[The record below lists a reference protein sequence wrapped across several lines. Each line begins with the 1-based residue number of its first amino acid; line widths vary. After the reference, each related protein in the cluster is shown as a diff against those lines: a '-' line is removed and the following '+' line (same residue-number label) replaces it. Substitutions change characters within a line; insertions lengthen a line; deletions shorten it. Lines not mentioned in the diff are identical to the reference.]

1 MVVLLLWPCP
11 STSPGARDLTVGP
24 SSPCFSI
31 NGGATDLEVYNNPA
45 TAGGASDW
53 VGTLVRDSYGF
64 GYKAIRRK
72 FPRLISLNLVLGYK
86 LTTAGLTATQ
96 TLGLA

>member
-1 MVVLLLWPCP
+1 M
-11 STSPGARDLTVGP
+11 
-24 SSPCFSI
+24 
-31 NGGATDLEVYNNPA
+31 
-45 TAGGASDW
+45 
-53 VGTLVRDSYGF
+53 GTLVRDSYGF

>member
-1 MVVLLLWPCP
+1 M
-11 STSPGARDLTVGP
+11 
-24 SSPCFSI
+24 
-31 NGGATDLEVYNNPA
+31 
-45 TAGGASDW
+45 
-53 VGTLVRDSYGF
+53 GTLVRDSYGF

-72 FPRLISLNLVLGYK
+72 FPRLISLNIVLGYK